1 MNRFAVIFVIT
12 FFVFCAAFSWIDLG
26 LPNAFAGAT
35 DMQATDLERLGS
47 SWLPDPVSITG
58 KPVVFLGNQSL
69 PPMNYVKNG
78 KPVGVVIDL
87 VEALAKRML
96 HPVEIR
102 LMEWGEAQKRVVDG
116 QADALLQINANPDRL
131 KIFDFSE
138 PLLASEFSIFTTSG
152 HHGINAMQDLRGL
165 RVGVEGK
172 GLPILLLQKDPQIIV
187 EVIANFVVGFG
198 KLKNGEIDAVVADR
212 WVGCYVLAE
221 NNIHNIKMVEE
232 PISRSYS
239 SIAVK
244 KGNELLL
251 ADINKALFEIRNDG
265 TYDKIIE
272 KWRGKEIIFKTREQL
287 QKQTLYWTIASISL
301 ALIISVI
308 GIVAQAREIRR
319 RRHSEEELRK
329 SRATLN
335 MILDTVPQ
343 SIFWKD
349 VDGRYLGCNR
359 LFAVAAGMEHPADIV
374 GKTDYDLPWTTEDAD
389 AYRADDREVLEN
401 KAPKRNIV
409 ETLRQ
414 ADGSRIWIETTK
426 LPLAN
431 ETGQPFAVLGVY
443 TDITS
448 RKKADEAL
456 KENLAFLKN
465 LGRIDDAIRK
475 APNVEQ
481 MMHDALGVVLDVMQ
495 ADRAWLVY
503 PCDVDT
509 ECWSVPMERTRPEW
523 PGGGTSADPF
533 RLTPH
538 NREAWRRFL
547 AAEEP
552 TSCGPGG
559 DLPLEPSLMDDY
571 GVKSFLAFTLFP
583 KIDKPWLF
591 GVHQCSWERVWSQG
605 DKAVFKAMGGRIQEA
620 LNTLLFIGRLRESEE
635 KFRTVADFTYDWEYW
650 IAPGSELVWMSPSC
664 ERVTGYTVNDFLRSS
679 EFFRSIV
686 HPEDVALY
694 DQHLRTSLQ
703 GGSTPCDM
711 DFRIVHKSGRIVW
724 LNHTCT
730 DIRRPDGTSL
740 GRRASNRDITDR
752 KRAENSLARELAV
765 NTAMSEM
772 SRALIDK
779 ATTLQD
785 IADIT
790 QNYACSLTR
799 SNHALVAVVDQN
811 TRDVVCHTLTRMLET
826 ECLLEETEKRIIFP
840 PNPDGSYPGLWG
852 HALNTRLS
860 FYTNDPGLHPAS
872 RGAPRG
878 HIRLRNFLA
887 VPAMNGEKLIGL
899 IALANT
905 PERYTE
911 SDLEVVKRLADLYA
925 LAIDRHDTLMELWT
939 SEQKIRA
946 LINATTDSVMLL
958 DASGAILA
966 VNEQGSRRRGLEM
979 RDMVGRAMENF
990 LPKDVA
996 AARMNGLSRVAESKQ
1011 WMDIDERINGKC
1023 YQVRMFPVLDDSGEA
1038 AQFAVFSR
1046 DVTDR
1051 VRAEEALRAAL
1062 ANAEEFALKA
1072 EAASKA
1078 KSEFLANMSHEI
1090 RTPLNGI
1097 IGILNLLEASDLGAE
1112 QQEYILLALN
1122 SSKRLTR
1129 LLSDILDL
1137 SVIESG
1143 KLAVQSAPFSIMEVC
1158 ISIRDIFDQEA
1169 TQKGLTFSCHI
1180 DEDIPCNL
1188 IGDEIRLRQLLFNLV
1203 GNALKFTPKGNVEIH
1218 VDRVSPAGAAPTR
1231 ILFTIVDSGIGIP
1244 EQKLTDIFEP
1254 FTQVEGSYVRRYQGA
1269 GLGLAIVRRLTRLMG
1284 GEACIES
1291 EEGTGTSVYL
1301 VLPFDIAKPARVD
1314 SPVEK
1319 LPEPGRDMEKIR
1331 ILVVEDEAVNRI
1343 ALKWQL
1349 EKAGYSVATAENGRQ
1364 ALEYVLQNDVDAII
1378 MDIQM
1383 PVMDGIE
1390 AAGIIR
1396 GDAKF
1401 KEKSRI
1407 PMIALTAYAMPGDRD
1422 KILAAGLDGY
1432 LAKPVGKEQLLAMLS
1447 QLLERSGL

>member
-1 MNRFAVIFVIT
+1 M
-12 FFVFCAAFSWIDLG
+12 
-26 LPNAFAGAT
+26 PNAFAGAT
-35 DMQATDLERLGS
+35 DMQASDMEQLGVQPAS
-47 SWLPDPVSITG
+47 DPVKITG
-58 KPVVFLGNQSL
+58 KPLVFLGNQSL
-69 PPMNYVKNG
+69 PPMNYLENG
-78 KPVGVVIDL
+78 RPVGVVVDL
-87 VEALAKRML
+87 AEALAKRMQ

-102 LMEWGEAQKRVVDG
+102 LMEWGKAQELVING
-116 QADALLQINANPDRL
+116 QADALLQINANPERL
-131 KIFDFSE
+131 KVFDFSE
-138 PLLASEFSIFTTSG
+138 PLLSSEFSIYTTSR
-152 HHGINAMQDLRGL
+152 HHGIKSMQDLRGL
-165 RVGVEGK
+165 KVGVESK
-172 GLPILLLQKDPQIIV
+172 GLPILLLQKDPQITV
-187 EVIANFVVGFG
+187 EVIPDFVVGFT

-221 NNIHNIKMVEE
+221 NNIQNVKMIEE

-244 KGNELLL
+244 KGNDLLL
-251 ADINKALFEIRNDG
+251 GSINKALFEIRNDG

-272 KWRGKEIIFKTREQL
+272 KWKGKEVIFKTREQL
-287 QKQTLYWTIASISL
+287 QRQTLYWTIASISL
-301 ALIISVI
+301 ALIIAVI
-308 GIVAQAREIRR
+308 GMAAQAREIRR
-319 RRHSEEELRK
+319 RRRSEEELRK

-359 LFAVAAGMEHPADIV
+359 LFAAAAGMEHPEDIV
-374 GKTDYDLPWTTEDAD
+374 GKVDYDLPWAPKDAD
-389 AYRADDREVLEN
+389 AYRADDREVLAKN
-401 KAPKRNIV
+401 ASKRNIV
-409 ETLRQ
+409 ETLLQ
-414 ADGSRIWIETTK
+414 ADGTRIWIETTK
-426 LPLAN
+426 LPLTDKN
-431 ETGQPFAVLGVY
+431 GQPFAVLGVY

-456 KENLAFLKN
+456 KENHAFLKN
-465 LGRIDDAIRK
+465 LGRIDDVIRK
-475 APNVEQ
+475 ASDVEQ
-481 MMHDALGVVLDVMQ
+481 MMRDSLDVVLDVMQ

-503 PCDVDT
+503 PCDVGA
-509 ECWSVPMERTRPEW
+509 EFWSVPMERTKPGW
-523 PGGGTSADPF
+523 PGGGASADPI
-533 RLTPH
+533 RLTPQ
-538 NREAWRRFL
+538 NREAWRSFL
-547 AAEEP
+547 AATEP

-559 DLPLEPSLMDDY
+559 DMPLEQSLTDEY
-571 GVKSFLAFTLFP
+571 GVKSFLAFALFP

-591 GVHQCSWERVWSQG
+591 GVHQCSWERAWSQG
-605 DKAVFKAMGGRIQEA
+605 DKAVLKAMGGRIQEA
-620 LNTLLFIGRLRESEE
+620 LNSLLFIGRLRENEE
-635 KFRTVADFTYDWEYW
+635 KLRTVADFTYDWEYW
-650 IAPGSELVWMSPSC
+650 VAPDSQLVWMSPSC
-664 ERVTGYTVNDFLRSS
+664 ERVTGYTADDFLRSP
-679 EFFRSIV
+679 ELLRSIV
-686 HPEDVALY
+686 FPEDIALY
-694 DQHLRTSLQ
+694 DQHMHTTLQ
-703 GGSTPCDM
+703 RESTPCDA

-730 DIRRPDGTSL
+730 DIRGPDGASL

-752 KRAENSLARELAV
+752 KHAENSLARELAV
-765 NTAMSEM
+765 NTAMSEL
-772 SRALIDK
+772 SGALIDK
-779 ATTLQD
+779 ASTLQD

-790 QNYACSLTR
+790 QHYACSLTR
-799 SNHALVAVVDQN
+799 SDHGLVAVIDRS
-811 TRDVVCHTLTRMLET
+811 TRDVVSYTLTRMLDS
-826 ECLLEETEKRIIFP
+826 ECRMEESEKKIIFP
-840 PNPDGSYPGLWG
+840 PNPDGSYPALWG

-860 FYTNDPGLHPAS
+860 FYTNEPGSHPS
-872 RGAPRG
+872 SCGVPRG
-878 HIRLRNFLA
+878 HIPLRNFLA

-899 IALANT
+899 LALANT
-905 PERYTE
+905 PDGYTDN
-911 SDLEVVKRLADLYA
+911 DLEVVKRLAGLYA

-979 RDMVGRAMENF
+979 RDMVGRDMENF
-990 LPKDVA
+990 LPPDVA
-996 AARMNGLSRVAESKQ
+996 TARREGLAQIAASGH
-1011 WMDIDERINGKC
+1011 WIDIDERINGMC

-1038 AQFAVFSR
+1038 AQVAVFSR

-1051 VRAEEALRAAL
+1051 VRADEALRAAL
-1062 ANAEEFALKA
+1062 ANAEELALKA
-1072 EAASKA
+1072 EAANKA

-1097 IGILNLLEASDLGAE
+1097 IGMLNLLDSSSLGAE
-1112 QQEYILLALN
+1112 QHEYILMALN
-1122 SSKRLTR
+1122 ASKRLTR

-1158 ISIRDIFDQEA
+1158 LSVRDIFDQEA
-1169 TQKGLTFSCHI
+1169 VQKGLTFSCHI

-1203 GNALKFTPKGNVEIH
+1203 GNALKFTPKGNVDIH
-1218 VDRVSPAGAAPTR
+1218 VDRVSPVGVLPCR
-1231 ILFTIVDSGIGIP
+1231 ILFTVVDTGIGIP

-1254 FTQVEGSYVRRYQGA
+1254 FIQVEGSYVRRYQGA

-1291 EEGTGTSVYL
+1291 EEGVGTSVYL

-1314 SPVEK
+1314 SPAEK
-1319 LPEPGRDMEKIR
+1319 LPEPRRGGEKAR

-1349 EKAGYSVATAENGRQ
+1349 EKAGYSVATADDGRQ
-1364 ALEYVLQNDVDAII
+1364 ALEYVLHNEVDAII

-1383 PVMDGIE
+1383 PFLDGIE
-1390 AAGIIR
+1390 ATRIIR
-1396 GDAKF
+1396 GDAEF

-1407 PMIALTAYAMPGDRD
+1407 PIIALTAYAMPGDRE
-1422 KILAAGLDGY
+1422 KILAAGMDGY
-1432 LAKPVGKEQLLAMLS
+1432 LAKPVGKEQLTAMLS
-1447 QLLERSGL
+1447 QLVKRSGS

>member
-1 MNRFAVIFVIT
+1 MKRFADIFVLT
-12 FFVFCAAFSWIDLG
+12 LFVFCAALSWIGLG
-26 LPNAFAGAT
+26 LPNVFAGAADT
-35 DMQATDLERLGS
+35 QASDLEHLGVRPAS
-47 SWLPDPVSITG
+47 DHVNITG

-69 PPMNYVKNG
+69 PPMNYLKDG
-78 KPVGVVIDL
+78 RPVGIVIDL
-87 VEALAKRML
+87 AEALAQRM
-96 HPVEIR
+96 HSPVEIR
-102 LMEWGEAQKRVVDG
+102 LMDWSEAQKLVVDG
-116 QADALLQINANPDRL
+116 RADALLQINANPERL

-138 PLLASEFSIFTTSG
+138 PLLNSEFSIFTSSRY
-152 HHGINAMQDLRGL
+152 HGIKSMQDLRGL

-172 GLPILLLQKDPQIIV
+172 GLPILLLQNDPQIIV
-187 EVIANFVVGFG
+187 EVIPNFVVGFG
-198 KLKNGEIDAVVADR
+198 KLKDGEIDAVVADR

-221 NNIHNIKMVEE
+221 NKIQNVKMIEE

-244 KGNELLL
+244 KGNRLLL
-251 ADINKALFEIRNDG
+251 ADINNALFEIRNDG
-265 TYDKIIE
+265 TYDKILD

-287 QKQTLYWTIASISL
+287 ERQTLYWTIASISL
-301 ALIISVI
+301 ALMIAVF
-308 GIVAQAREIRR
+308 GIAAQAREIRR
-319 RRHSEEELRK
+319 RRRSEEELRK

-359 LFAVAAGMEHPADIV
+359 LFAAAAGMEHPEAIV
-374 GKTDYDLPWTTEDAD
+374 GKTDYDLPWTTEDTD
-389 AYRADDREVLEN
+389 AYRADDREVLGSN
-401 KAPKRNIV
+401 APKRHIV

-414 ADGSRIWIETTK
+414 ANGSRIWIETTK
-426 LPLAN
+426 LPLTD
-431 ETGQPFAVLGVY
+431 EKGHPFAVLGVY
-443 TDITS
+443 TDITA
-448 RKKADEAL
+448 RKKADETL
-456 KENLAFLKN
+456 KESITFLKT
-465 LGRIDDAIRK
+465 LGRLDEVIRK

-481 MMHDALGVVLDVMQ
+481 MMRDALDVVLDVMQ

-509 ECWSVPMERTRPEW
+509 EFWSVPMERTRPGW
-523 PGGGTSADPF
+523 PGGGASTDPF
-533 RLTPH
+533 RLTPQ

-559 DLPLEPSLMDDY
+559 DLPLEQSLMDEF
-571 GVKSFLAFTLFP
+571 GVKSFLALALFP

-591 GVHQCSWERVWSQG
+591 GVHQCSWERAWSEV
-605 DKAVFKAMGGRIQEA
+605 DKAVFKAMGSRIQEA
-620 LNTLLFIGRLRESEE
+620 LNTLLFFGRLGESEE

-650 IAPGSELVWMSPSC
+650 IAPDSQLVWMSPSC
-664 ERVTGYTVNDFLRSS
+664 ERVTGYTADDFLHSP
-679 EFFRSIV
+679 ELFRSIV
-686 HPEDVALY
+686 HPEDVGLY
-694 DQHLRTSLQ
+694 DQHLRTSRQ
-703 GGSTPCDM
+703 GPGAPCDI

-724 LNHTCT
+724 LKHTCT
-730 DIRRPDGTSL
+730 DIGRPDGTSL

-765 NTAMSEM
+765 NTAMSEL
-772 SRALIDK
+772 SGALIDK

-790 QNYACSLTR
+790 QHYACSLTR
-799 SNHALVAVVDQN
+799 SEHGFVSVLDQN
-811 TRDVVCHTLTRMLET
+811 TRDVVCYTLTRMLDK
-826 ECLLEETEKRIIFP
+826 ECQVEETEKRITFS
-840 PNPDGSYPGLWG
+840 PNPDGSYPTLWG
-852 HALNTRLS
+852 HALNTRLC
-860 FYTNDPGLHPAS
+860 FYTNEPGSHPAS
-872 RGAPRG
+872 CGVPRG
-878 HIRLRNFLA
+878 HIPLRNFLA
-887 VPAMNGEKLIGL
+887 VPAMKGDKLIGL

-905 PERYTE
+905 PEMYTD
-911 SDLEVVKRLADLYA
+911 SDLEVIKRLAGLYA
-925 LAIDRHDTLMELWT
+925 LAIDRHDTLMDLWT
-939 SEQKIRA
+939 TEQKIRA

-966 VNEQGSRRRGLEM
+966 VNEPGSRRRGLET

-990 LPKDVA
+990 LPPDVA
-996 AARMNGLSRVAESKQ
+996 AARKEGLTQIAKNRH
-1011 WMDIDERINGKC
+1011 WIDIDERVNGKC

-1038 AQFAVFSR
+1038 VQVAVFSR

-1062 ANAEEFALKA
+1062 ANAEDLALKA
-1072 EAASKA
+1072 EAANKA

-1097 IGILNLLEASDLGAE
+1097 IGMLNLLESSSLGAE
-1112 QQEYILLALN
+1112 QQEYILMALN
-1122 SSKRLTR
+1122 ASKRLTR

-1158 ISIRDIFDQEA
+1158 TSINEIFDQDA
-1169 TQKGLTFSCHI
+1169 AQKGLTLCCHI
-1180 DEDIPCNL
+1180 DENIPYNL

-1203 GNALKFTPKGNVEIH
+1203 GNALKFTLKGKVEIQ
-1218 VDRVSPAGAAPTR
+1218 VDRVSQVGAVPCR
-1231 ILFTIVDSGIGIP
+1231 ILFTVADTGIGIP
-1244 EQKLTDIFEP
+1244 EHRLADIFEP

-1269 GLGLAIVRRLTRLMG
+1269 GLGLAIVRRLTRLMR
-1284 GEACIES
+1284 GEVCIES
-1291 EEGTGTSVYL
+1291 EEGVGTSVYL
-1301 VLPFDIAKPARVD
+1301 VLPFDIAKPAHAV
-1314 SPVEK
+1314 SPVEE
-1319 LPEPGRDMEKIR
+1319 LPEPRRGVEKVL
-1331 ILVVEDEAVNRI
+1331 ILVVEDDAVNRV

-1349 EKAGYSVATAENGRQ
+1349 EKVGYSVATAEDGSQ
-1364 ALEYVLQNDVDAII
+1364 ALEYVLRNNVDAII

-1390 AAGIIR
+1390 AARIIR
-1396 GDAKF
+1396 GDVKF
-1401 KEKSRI
+1401 KEKSCI
-1407 PMIALTAYAMPGDRD
+1407 PIIAMTAYAMPGDRE

-1432 LAKPVGKEQLLAMLS
+1432 LAKPVGKEQLTAMLS
-1447 QLLERSGL
+1447 QFLERSGP